1 MEKIQRTRPRYEL
14 PYFYPPSISLVFKI
28 YFLVWVGHCSG
39 KEIISTFC
47 FCWLI
52 CRNTETHILLNN
64 TNNLHLK
71 FICLVPW
78 RPTEQNV
85 CNKYSCAGDTIALE
99 KTKTWSLVQEAYSPK
114 EVREKFWETWLPVW
128 VCFFPNVPCP
138 FLMVWL
144 CSCWFFFF
152 LKAGMPVL
160 FTSHQKPTQALRFQC
175 RLVCKAFLSPTV
187 GCLSSSPLCS
197 CSFLF
202 TLDYTTKIHLEWCL
216 WFKVQDP
223 ALFIK
228 LSL

>member
-1 MEKIQRTRPRYEL
+1 MEIIIWEDYSRLLSQRKRRQAWGRNGRLLHLQLLWFVMGVVRRRLWRKSRGLGLGMNFRTSIL
-14 PYFYPPSISLVFKI
+14 PSISLVFQI
-28 YFLVWVGHCSG
+28 YFLVWVEHCSG

-78 RPTEQNV
+78 RPAEQNV

-99 KTKTWSLVQEAYSPK
+99 KTKTWSLVQEAYSPN

-144 CSCWFFFF
+144 CSCWFFFSESWNARS
-152 LKAGMPVL
+152 LHQPSKAYPG
-160 FTSHQKPTQALRFQC
+160 
-175 RLVCKAFLSPTV
+175 
-187 GCLSSSPLCS
+187 
-197 CSFLF
+197 
-202 TLDYTTKIHLEWCL
+202 
-216 WFKVQDP
+216 FKVP
-223 ALFIK
+223 MSP
-228 LSL
+228 SL

>member
-1 MEKIQRTRPRYEL
+1 MSRTLFRERNYL
-14 PYFYPPSISLVFKI
+14 NIL
-28 YFLVWVGHCSG
+28 
-39 KEIISTFC
+39 

-78 RPTEQNV
+78 SPTEQNV

-114 EVREKFWETWLPVW
+114 EVREEFWETWLLVW
-128 VCFFPNVPCP
+128 VCFFPNVPCA

-152 LKAGMPVL
+152 ESWNARSLHQPSKAYPGFKVPLKC
-160 FTSHQKPTQALRFQC
+160 H
-175 RLVCKAFLSPTV
+175 LVCKAFLSLTLPQLDV
-187 GCLSSSPLCS
+187 FPPLLCALAVFCS
-197 CSFLF
+197 LLI
-202 TLDYTTKIHLEWCL
+202 TLPKST
-216 WFKVQDP
+216 
-223 ALFIK
+223 
-228 LSL
+228 

>member
-1 MEKIQRTRPRYEL
+1 MSRTLFRERNYL
-14 PYFYPPSISLVFKI
+14 NIL
-28 YFLVWVGHCSG
+28 
-39 KEIISTFC
+39 

-78 RPTEQNV
+78 SPTEQNV

-114 EVREKFWETWLPVW
+114 EVREEFWETWLLVW
-128 VCFFPNVPCP
+128 VCFFPNVPCA

-144 CSCWFFFF
+144 CSCWFFFV

-160 FTSHQKPTQALRFQC
+160 FTSHQKPTQALRFH
-175 RLVCKAFLSPTV
+175 LNVTWSVKLFSLS
-187 GCLSSSPLCS
+187 LSHSWM
-197 CSFLF
+197 SFL
-202 TLDYTTKIHLEWCL
+202 
-216 WFKVQDP
+216 
-223 ALFIK
+223 
-228 LSL
+228 LSFVLSQFFVHSWLHYQNPLRVVSVI